1 MAIAKWADC
10 ATHPPSSVLRMAG
23 YQGIFLYA
31 GTPQLPK
38 NGSRVLYQSYAANG
52 LDSAAIFEVDT
63 TDIYRPDLAPQ
74 HALDTMSDVLSW
86 GAPPTM
92 AIEAT
97 ADRHL
102 SAADIPTATEYQRL
116 FYQTCKGRGWAGPV
130 GGYGFS
136 EFTQAITAAGVA
148 DWTHV
153 AGAQSTV
160 LPGDTFWQ
168 ENNRRDYPSGYQV
181 DINWQYHPLG
191 DTNVF
196 TQQQESAIVQ
206 AADLTNRMAPAVTQ
220 ILNQLMGPWPSW
232 VPGSDP
238 KTTERTLV
246 DWVRT
251 IDAAVFSMTGLVQT
265 MAAAMKNPD
274 ITKEELTSLF
284 DQALASHL
292 DITGSLHIG
301 PTSAPVTVAPSQNP
315 PTPAA

>member
-1 MAIAKWADC
+1 MATARWADC
-10 ATHPPSSVLRMAG
+10 ATHPPSSVLKVAG

-38 NGSRVLYQSYAANG
+38 NGSRVLYQSYSANG
-52 LDSAAIFEVDT
+52 LDTAAIFEVDT

-92 AIEAT
+92 PLEAT

-102 SAADIPTATEYQRL
+102 TAADVATATEYQRR

-136 EFTQAITAAGVA
+136 EFTRAIVAAGVA

-153 AGAQSTV
+153 AGAGSTV
-160 LPGDTFWQ
+160 QATDTFWQ
-168 ENNRRDYPSGYQV
+168 DNTRKDFPGGYEV
-181 DINWQYHPLG
+181 DINYQFHPLG
-191 DTNVF
+191 ANSVF
-196 TQQQESAIVQ
+196 TQQQESAIVA
-206 AADLTNRMAPAVTQ
+206 AADLTNRMAPALTQ
-220 ILNQLMGPWPSW
+220 VLNQLMGPWSSW

-238 KTTERTLV
+238 QATERTLV

-251 IDAAVFSMTGLVQT
+251 IDANLWATMGLVQT
-265 MAAAMKNPD
+265 IAQAMKNPD
-274 ITKEELTSLF
+274 ITKEELTTIF
-284 DQALASHL
+284 DQALTTHL

-301 PTSAPVTVAPSQNP
+301 PTPAPGPVTPSQNP